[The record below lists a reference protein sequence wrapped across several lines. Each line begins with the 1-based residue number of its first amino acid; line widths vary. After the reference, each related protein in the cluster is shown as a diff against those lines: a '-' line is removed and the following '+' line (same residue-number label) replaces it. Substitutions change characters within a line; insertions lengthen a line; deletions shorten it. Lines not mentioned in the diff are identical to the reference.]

1 MNNEIVNA
9 MEELENWLA
18 DPSELGRKPAKIEYT
33 ASFEDED
40 GIKCMIFKFKKSF
53 FGKWLL
59 GIVSES
65 GTFSEMKEYNSATE
79 TENAK
84 ALLHILKEYWKKMA
98 EKEQGFIEIPIENLI
113 EWDEPNGEGCIVSDK
128 ITKEG
133 YKVGYMLREEP
144 TEGNPDSGWRFM
156 AGNEDDEYMDN
167 PDNHHVF
174 ALNTICNYDSDII
187 EKLFKSFLLE
197 RRGKDIYLTSKAKQ
211 LLELVPEELKQ
222 PELTA
227 DWEMRLSQIA
237 KGKLSRK
244 DFMKDIDKYTDQ
256 VVSEIKAGAG
266 TFRHDNLTNSKC
278 PRCGKRMLAVKGKNS
293 EMLVCQDRECGY
305 RETVSRTTNARCPVC
320 HKKMQLKGRGDG
332 QIFVCVCGHK
342 EKLTSFQE
350 RRKKEGAGVSKKDV
364 QKYLRQQKDEP
375 MNNPFAD
382 ALAKIKL

>member
-1 MNNEIVNA
+1 MNTSMKIYLVIHKFCNEDYDGNPMLGEEIITSFSTKETAERFVLKWSNPHSLPKPYDGIYLGELYIKELTLDSVNIDEDPHIGKDLEDYYCRDYEDEEEEEAYESGKSLKGQTLPELEKGQEIKGLVLSLTEGKTKPPAHFNEATLLSA
-9 MEELENWLA
+9 MENPTAYMESHDKA
-18 DPSELGRKPAKIEYT
+18 MAKTLGET
-33 ASFEDED
+33 
-40 GIKCMIFKFKKSF
+40 G
-53 FGKWLL
+53 GL
-59 GIVSES
+59 GTV
-65 GTFSEMKEYNSATE
+65 ATR
-79 TENAK
+79 A
-84 ALLHILKEYWKKMA
+84 
-98 EKEQGFIEIPIENLI
+98 
-113 EWDEPNGEGCIVSDK
+113 
-128 ITKEG
+128 
-133 YKVGYMLREEP
+133 
-144 TEGNPDSGWRFM
+144 
-156 AGNEDDEYMDN
+156 
-167 PDNHHVF
+167 
-174 ALNTICNYDSDII
+174 DII

-197 RRGKDIYLTSKAKQ
+197 KRGKDIYLTSKAKQ

-375 MNNPFAD
+375 VNNPFAD

>member
-1 MNNEIVNA
+1 
-9 MEELENWLA
+9 ME
-18 DPSELGRKPAKIEYT
+18 K
-33 ASFEDED
+33 
-40 GIKCMIFKFKKSF
+40 
-53 FGKWLL
+53 
-59 GIVSES
+59 
-65 GTFSEMKEYNSATE
+65 
-79 TENAK
+79 
-84 ALLHILKEYWKKMA
+84 
-98 EKEQGFIEIPIENLI
+98 
-113 EWDEPNGEGCIVSDK
+113 
-128 ITKEG
+128 
-133 YKVGYMLREEP
+133 
-144 TEGNPDSGWRFM
+144 
-156 AGNEDDEYMDN
+156 
-167 PDNHHVF
+167 
-174 ALNTICNYDSDII
+174 
-187 EKLFKSFLLE
+187 
-197 RRGKDIYLTSKAKQ
+197 RGKDIYLTSKAKQ

-244 DFMKDIDKYTDQ
+244 VFMKDIDQYTDQ
-256 VVSEIKAGAG
+256 VVAEIKTGDG
-266 TFRHDNLTNSKC
+266 TFRHDNLTNSTC

-320 HKKMQLKGRGDG
+320 HKKMQLRGKGDG

-375 MNNPFAD
+375 VNNPFAD

>member
-1 MNNEIVNA
+1 
-9 MEELENWLA
+9 
-18 DPSELGRKPAKIEYT
+18 
-33 ASFEDED
+33 
-40 GIKCMIFKFKKSF
+40 
-53 FGKWLL
+53 
-59 GIVSES
+59 
-65 GTFSEMKEYNSATE
+65 
-79 TENAK
+79 
-84 ALLHILKEYWKKMA
+84 
-98 EKEQGFIEIPIENLI
+98 
-113 EWDEPNGEGCIVSDK
+113 
-128 ITKEG
+128 
-133 YKVGYMLREEP
+133 MLFR
-144 TEGNPDSGWRFM
+144 S
-156 AGNEDDEYMDN
+156 
-167 PDNHHVF
+167 
-174 ALNTICNYDSDII
+174 
-187 EKLFKSFLLE
+187 
-197 RRGKDIYLTSKAKQ
+197 
-211 LLELVPEELKQ
+211 
-222 PELTA
+222 
-227 DWEMRLSQIA
+227 IA

-375 MNNPFAD
+375 VNNPFAD